1 MQSQNNRSAAGN
13 GDGSFPYTRRISYRF
28 NVLGQEIEIYDI
40 NDDCACVSETRFNGQ
55 EDTHMVM
62 PIERINGV
70 WVWEDDNE
78 EFNPFVIYHSK
89 ELAKGILQYINTH
102 GIPSETIEQDG
113 MPS

>member
-62 PIERINGV
+62 PIELINGV
-70 WVWEDDNE
+70 WVWEDDDE
-78 EFNPFVIYHSK
+78 ELNPFVKYYSK
-89 ELAKGILQYINTH
+89 QLAEDILQYINVH
-102 GIPSETIEQDG
+102 GIPSETIAN
-113 MPS
+113 PLP